1 MKGITRV
8 PAPKKSGKTKPL
20 DAQALRAFRSSVAA
34 LKKKGIVSPRVDA
47 RSQAPTKYMRA
58 KVRKFNDVLEGRAI
72 AVKAPKQ
79 IREQYTSKGLLEER
93 GAFLITGKE
102 FSNQRARLR
111 RGLVQVIRPLKNGQ
125 EEYLI
130 LPWKANDLIDLVEK
144 LKDDPDALDRQMMPG
159 EYLSF
164 RLFGHNST
172 EVFGDTAELTEAM
185 KHYLA
190 RLGTR
195 QDVVKHITFQ
205 RYRGP
210 LRETDRGNFV
220 NPLRGKE
227 PLVPYNSNKPK
238 DKNRPKDF
246 YDLQRDRRRAAKQK
260 KYLASLSP
268 AERAARLERKKIA
281 ERARRAKRAK
291 LKGK

>member
-1 MKGITRV
+1 M

-111 RGLVQVIRPLKNGQ
+111 RGLVQVVRPLKNGT

-130 LPWKANDLIDLVEK
+130 LPWKANDLIDLIDK
-144 LKDDPDALDRQMMPG
+144 LKDDPEALDSQKMAG

-164 RLFGHNST
+164 RLFGHNSS
-172 EVFGDTAELTEAM
+172 EVFGDTTELADALKE
-185 KHYLA
+185 YVS
-190 RLGTR
+190 RLGKR
-195 QDVVKHITFQ
+195 DDVVKHITLQ
-205 RYRGP
+205 RYRGA

-220 NPLRGKE
+220 NPLRGTE

-246 YDLQRDRRRAAKQK
+246 VELQRDKRRAAKRR
-260 KYLASLSP
+260 KYIARLTP
-268 AERAARLERKKIA
+268 AENTVRLETKKMA
-281 ERARRAKRAK
+281 ERARRAKLSK